1 MFENLINT
9 LELWGDIIASE
20 YKTKLTN
27 EGITATGKLFDSVI
41 RLPVSIDGYTYEVS
55 LQLEDYW
62 KQVEYGRGKTVNG
75 GTGEVRKNILNWI
88 SKKPVLPRPMENGK
102 LPTVEQLAYLISR
115 KIHREGYIGKRPL
128 GRTLDE
134 LREDIKNDISKAL
147 TKDLSIEVMEILKE
161 IDSK

>member
-27 EGITATGKLFDSVI
+27 EGISTTGKLFDSVV
-41 RLPVSIDGYTYEVS
+41 RLPVSVNGTTYEVS
-55 LQLEDYW
+55 LQLEKYW
-62 KQVEYGRGKTVNG
+62 EQVEYGRGKTVNG
-75 GTGEVRKNILNWI
+75 GTGEVRK
-88 SKKPVLPRPMENGK
+88 KPVLPRPMENGK
-102 LPTVEQLAYLISR
+102 LPTEEQLAYLISR
-115 KIHREGYIGKRPL
+115 KIHREGYRGKRPL

-134 LREDIKNDISKAL
+134 LREDIKNDIAMAL
-147 TKDLSIEVMEILKE
+147 GKDLSIEVMEILKE